1 MATSVPS
8 PTIQGQGSRGASY
21 TVQQSTPGTTAGMYA
36 ASPTYTGTPQPSASA
51 LGATGGR
58 SRSAT
63 RTTFLPGA
71 SAVAGSTVIGTSI
84 PAGSPVRV
92 ASRSVSPAPRAGL
105 HSQSYGS
112 SVTGAFIP
120 SGGTATLSS
129 RTASPPPQRV
139 TSVTRTIIPSGSSAH
154 VVTPAKATPQ
164 KKSGSSDRPHGHW
177 VYVPAEGEEMDP
189 VEAAFAVQG
198 TP

>member
-92 ASRSVSPAPRAGL
+92 ASRTV
-105 HSQSYGS
+105 
-112 SVTGAFIP
+112 
-120 SGGTATLSS
+120 
-129 RTASPPPQRV
+129 SPPPQRV

-154 VVTPAKATPQ
+154 VVTPAKTSPQ